1 MKEKKLAI
9 GYCRVSTDG
18 QVGEDKFGLEAQKE
32 QIKLFALGNGYE
44 IIEWAVDDGYSGATL
59 DRPALNELLH
69 GEVSN
74 PPVEAII
81 VAKNDRMSRDMEQY
95 FYVSY
100 SLKKK
105 NIELKS
111 VSEDF
116 GQMGVFANIM
126 SSLAM
131 FIAEQERINIAKR
144 TGSGRKLKAAA
155 GGYSGGRAPY
165 GYRISEGRYVIVPDE
180 AEMVRRVF
188 ELLDGG
194 KTLTDTAEWLN
205 ENGYKTRGGKKFYAS
220 NIKAIRDNRP
230 LYEGMYKYGK
240 MDWVKGVHEPILKE
254 DCK

>member
-1 MKEKKLAI
+1 MKQAI

-32 QIKLFALGNGYE
+32 QIRLFALGNKYE
-44 IIEWAVDDGYSGATL
+44 IVEWAIDDGYSGATL
-59 DRPALNELLH
+59 DRPALNELLY
-69 GEVSN
+69 GDVGN
-74 PPVEAII
+74 PPIEAVI

-95 FYVSY
+95 FYVSF

-144 TGSGRKLKAAA
+144 TSGGRKIKAAA

-165 GYRISEGRYVIVPDE
+165 GYRIKAGQYEIVPDE
-180 AEMVRRVF
+180 AEMVREIF
-188 ELLDGG
+188 GMLDDDAS
-194 KTLTDTAEWLN
+194 LVDTAEWLN
-205 ENGYKTRGGKKFYAS
+205 DNGYKTRNGKKFYAS
-220 NIKAIRDNRP
+220 HIGAIRNNRP

-240 MDWVKGVHEPILKE
+240 MDWVQGVHEPILKE
-254 DCK
+254 V

>member
-1 MKEKKLAI
+1 MKQAI

-18 QVGEDKFGLEAQKE
+18 QVGEDKFGLEAQRE
-32 QIKLFALGNGYE
+32 QIRLFALGNGYE
-44 IIEWAVDDGYSGATL
+44 VVEWAIDDGYSGATL
-59 DRPALNELLH
+59 DRPALNELLY

-74 PPVEAII
+74 PPIESVI
-81 VAKNDRMSRDMEQY
+81 VSKNDRMSRNMEQY

-144 TGSGRKLKAAA
+144 TSGGRKLKAAA

-165 GYRISEGRYVIVPDE
+165 GYNIQQGQYSIVPEE
-180 AEMVRRVF
+180 AEMVQKIF
-188 ELLDGG
+188 GMLDDGAS
-194 KTLTDTAEWLN
+194 LIDTAEWLN
-205 ENGYKTRGGKKFYAS
+205 NNGFKTRNGKRFYAS
-220 NIKAIRDNRP
+220 HIKAIKENRP
-230 LYEGMYKYGK
+230 VYEGMYKYGK

-254 DCK
+254 MM

>member
-1 MKEKKLAI
+1 MKQAI

-18 QVGEDKFGLEAQKE
+18 QLGEDKFGLEAQRE
-32 QIKLFALGNGYE
+32 QIRLFALSNGYE
-44 IIEWAVDDGYSGATL
+44 VVEWAVDEGISGATL
-59 DRPALNELLH
+59 DRPALNELLY
-69 GEVSN
+69 GDVSN
-74 PPVEAII
+74 PPIEAVI

-144 TGSGRKLKAAA
+144 TSGGRKIKAAA

-165 GYRISEGRYVIVPDE
+165 GYRIKAGQYEIVPDE
-180 AEMVRRVF
+180 AEMVREIF
-188 ELLDGG
+188 GMLDDD
-194 KTLTDTAEWLN
+194 TSLVDTAEWLN
-205 ENGYKTRGGKKFYAS
+205 DNGYKTRNGKKFYPS
-220 NIKAIRDNRP
+220 HIGAIRNNRP

-240 MDWVKGVHEPILKE
+240 MDWVQGVHEPILE
-254 DCK
+254 S